1 MLSTSRHPRRCATP
15 RALSP
20 LRSLAALA
28 LSLSLAACSSA
39 SASPEAPEAPTS
51 TAGPA
56 ASASA
61 SAEATADAPA
71 PSTPK
76 KPTDAE
82 LVPDDYLLTEGDCAQ
97 LGTQYAR
104 AITAD
109 ESAKVS
115 PKLSDKQR
123 EATLARIEEVAA
135 KMSADWKKGCRA
147 SLVGKAVERKSLSCA
162 LEARSVAQ
170 FDKCLNG

>member
-1 MLSTSRHPRRCATP
+1 MPSLARRRPSWSLSRLTLLGASAWLFACSAGAPASEAP
-15 RALSP
+15 RA
-20 LRSLAALA
+20 
-28 LSLSLAACSSA
+28 SA
-39 SASPEAPEAPTS
+39 
-51 TAGPA
+51 TAD

-61 SAEATADAPA
+61 APVGDEQPA
-71 PSTPK
+71 PSPQPSQPSK
-76 KPTDAE
+76 PSKPTSGDY
-82 LVPDDYLLTEGDCAQ
+82 VPDDYLITEGDCAQ

-115 PKLSDKQR
+115 AKLSEKQR
-123 EATLARIEEVAA
+123 ETTLARIEEVAE
-135 KMSADWKKGCRA
+135 KMASDWKKGCRA
-147 SLVGKAVERKSLSCA
+147 SLVGKAVERKALACA